1 MAARDR
7 IEVEAPLEGDFAAV
21 IRIVIAGIAERSG
34 FGFEDLDDLQLAVER
49 LLATTDA
56 GGTVKLRFDVSDR
69 SVRLRIGPLRESA
82 LAEALQGPDPRPGT
96 LTLRRV
102 LETVVDSYGVEVN
115 SSGEIVV
122 RLEKLNRE
130 R

>member
-1 MAARDR
+1 VAIDR
-7 IEVEAPLEGDFAAV
+7 IEVQAPLEGDFQGV
-21 IRIVIAGIAERSG
+21 IRMVVGGIAERSG
-34 FGFEDLDDLQLAVER
+34 FGFEELDDLQLAVER

-56 GGTVKLRFDVSDR
+56 DGSVRLRFDVGER

-82 LAEALQGPDPRPGT
+82 LAEALQGPEASAT

-102 LETVVDSYGVEVN
+102 LETVVDSYGVEV
-115 SSGEIVV
+115 SPEGDIIV
-122 RLEKLNRE
+122 RLEKLRGP

>member
-1 MAARDR
+1 VAIDR
-7 IEVEAPLEGDFAAV
+7 IEVQAPLEGDFQGV
-21 IRIVIAGIAERSG
+21 IRMVVGGIAERSG
-34 FGFEDLDDLQLAVER
+34 FGFEELDDLQLAVER

-56 GGTVKLRFDVSDR
+56 DGSVRLRFDVGER

-82 LAEALQGPDPRPGT
+82 LAEALQGREASGT

-102 LETVVDSYGVEVN
+102 LETVVDSYGVEV
-115 SSGEIVV
+115 SPEGDIIV
-122 RLEKLNRE
+122 RLEKLRGP

>member
-1 MAARDR
+1 MAGSDR
-7 IEVEAPLEGDFAAV
+7 IEVEAPLEGDFAGV
-21 IRIVIAGIAERSG
+21 IRIVIGGIAERGG
-34 FGFEDLDDLQLAVER
+34 FGFEELDDLQLAVER

-56 GGTVKLRFDVSDR
+56 GGMVQLRFDVSDR
-69 SVRLRIGPLRESA
+69 SVRLRMGPLRESA

-102 LETVVDSYGVEVN
+102 LETVVDSYGLEIQP
-115 SSGEIVV
+115 SGEIVV

-130 R
+130 L